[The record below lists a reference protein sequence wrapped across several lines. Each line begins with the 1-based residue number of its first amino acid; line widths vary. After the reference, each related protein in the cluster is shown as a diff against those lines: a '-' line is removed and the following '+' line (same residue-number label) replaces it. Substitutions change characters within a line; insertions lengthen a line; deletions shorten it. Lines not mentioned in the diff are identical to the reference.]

1 MNFQGGVLLLPTKWH
16 NILMALGGAAEAAGF
31 GLSESGEGA
40 GFLSFEPAWENRGFQ
55 ALDAFVGCFFLKDR
69 MYQ

>member
-1 MNFQGGVLLLPTKWH
+1 
-16 NILMALGGAAEAAGF
+16 MALGGAAEAAGF